1 MVDIIILIIGLIL
14 FLASGYKLILGK
26 YYDDTDLKKLFTIFS
41 IGVILLLV
49 GFIL

>member
-14 FLASGYKLILGK
+14 FLSSGYKLILGK
-26 YYDDTDLKKLFTIFS
+26 YYYDIDLKKLFTIFS

>member
-1 MVDIIILIIGLIL
+1 MVDIVTLIIGLIL

-26 YYDDTDLKKLFTIFS
+26 YYDNKDLKNLFTIFS
-41 IGVILLLV
+41 LGVILLLV